1 MRSCQLR
8 FLAAARSSVQDE
20 RTLRLRARILAWR
33 LWKDR
38 RPLGARKI
46 LPSLQRPLC
55 RAIRRSP
62 ARVRS
67 CLCWHRALGARAA
80 ERNRGE
86 YSDEVRV
93 ARRWPRLGNRWG
105 QSRWARSS
113 ARGKL
118 ALDARE
124 GEGQW

>member
-38 RPLGARKI
+38 RPLAARKI
-46 LPSLQRPLC
+46 PPSLQRPLC

-67 CLCWHRALGARAA
+67 CLCWRRALGARAA

-93 ARRWPRLGNRWG
+93 ARRWPLEAN
-105 QSRWARSS
+105 RWARSRWDRWS
-113 ARGKL
+113 TPRKR
-118 ALDARE
+118 ALDAER
-124 GEGQW
+124 